1 MKQYKICL
9 NSNRRTDV
17 RNGNIAYQKLL
28 QKCKYVLFFLLMNKT
43 KDWALV
49 LERELF
55 RSDSQIVFGG
65 LED

>member
-49 LERELF
+49 HEREL
-55 RSDSQIVFGG
+55 SVF
-65 LED
+65 